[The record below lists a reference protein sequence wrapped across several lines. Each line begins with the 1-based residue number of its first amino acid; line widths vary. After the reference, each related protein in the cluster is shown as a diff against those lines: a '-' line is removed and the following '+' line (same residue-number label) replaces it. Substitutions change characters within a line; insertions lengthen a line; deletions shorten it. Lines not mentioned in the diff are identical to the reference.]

1 MAIPS
6 LSVCIIARDEE
17 AVIARAIESV
27 AGLASEIIVGDTG
40 SRDRTRVIAQEQGAT
55 VIELDGEHDCSLAR
69 NQVLEQANGDWIL
82 FLAADEHVS
91 KSGAAWLKANL
102 PSLTPGLYSA
112 WVASGGPE
120 GFARPS
126 VMLFANGLG
135 VRYHG
140 QVHEYPT
147 LTGRSLDAVTHLSD
161 LLVHQSDSHRS
172 TADLMAKHRHC
183 LQVLELD
190 EIEHGPSFHRHY
202 HAGVSLEALGRHDE
216 AMERYTQAYDLVC
229 GREGTLQAATAAAG
243 VMRTAAASGSADLML
258 TWADRVLAAYPAH
271 VDSRLCAADAHLTA
285 GRCEA
290 ALEHLEAALDGL
302 TVQSFEA
309 RLPTKGMQLFH
320 PVVKQYALAA
330 MKLGRW
336 QEADARLAELGR
348 DDRDA
353 VLMALRLHLHL
364 SHDAVE
370 EAAALYLWRWAGIS
384 EQDRQDFTA
393 VPWDDPYARG
403 YVKAALW
410 VKLAADRIYLEAAQ
424 AELQALTVQYPDRR
438 DAYVLLAAI
447 AAKDLRH
454 QDAAAHLQAA
464 LNHYP
469 DDADMMAHLAVCQA
483 NQGLFEQ
490 AVTQFNKV
498 LAIQPD
504 HAAAKAGLATL
515 QGR

>member
-1 MAIPS
+1 MATPS

-27 AGLASEIIVGDTG
+27 AGLASEVIVGDTG
-40 SRDRTRVIAQEQGAT
+40 SRDRTKAIAQQQGAM
-55 VIELDGEHDCSLAR
+55 VIELDGEHDASRAR
-69 NQVLEQANGDWIL
+69 NQVLEQANGDWVL

-102 PSLTPGLYSA
+102 SSLTPGLYSA

-120 GFARPS
+120 GYARPS
-126 VMLFANGLG
+126 MMLFANGLG

-161 LLVHQSDSHRS
+161 LLVHQSDAHRS
-172 TADLMAKHRHC
+172 AAEVMARHRHC
-183 LQVLELD
+183 LQVLDLD
-190 EIEHGPSFHRHY
+190 LIEHGPSFHRHF

-216 AMERYTQAYDLVC
+216 AMERYSQAYDMVC
-229 GREGTLQAATAAAG
+229 EQGAGLQAATVAAG
-243 VMRTAAASGSADLML
+243 AMRTAAALGSADLML
-258 TWADRVLAAYPAH
+258 TWADRILAAYPAY
-271 VDSRLCAADAHLTA
+271 VDSRSIAADAHLA
-285 GRCEA
+285 AERWEA

-302 TVQSFEA
+302 ATQAFEA

-320 PVVKQYALAA
+320 PLVKRYALAA

-353 VLMALRLHLHL
+353 ALMALRLHLHL

-410 VKLAADRIYLEAAQ
+410 VKLAADRTYLEAAQ
-424 AELQALTVQYPDRR
+424 SELLALTVQYPDRR

-464 LNHYP
+464 LSHYP
-469 DDADMMAHLAVCQA
+469 GDADMMAHLAVCHA
-483 NQGLFEQ
+483 NQGHFDQ
-490 AVTQFNKV
+490 AITQFHQV

-504 HAAAKAGLATL
+504 HPAAKAGLATL
-515 QGR
+515 QAR